1 MVTGPLRAAVAQM
14 KFPVIEVHLSNPTA
28 RGTTSVML
36 PVCKACVYGFGIESY
51 KFALTGI
58 KSLLKK

>member
-1 MVTGPLRAAVAQM
+1 
-14 KFPVIEVHLSNPTA
+14 VIEVHLSNPTA

-51 KFALTGI
+51 KFALTGL
-58 KSLLKK
+58 KSLIKK